1 MSTKQEANEQKS
13 QLHSKTQQNYTAVFP
28 LLDSDDLKGCFAL
41 EGRTTVWTLSC
52 ELWVI
57 TGGFWTGEWHDQVL
71 CFIKGVHSGGIVGA
85 AVESGGQEA
94 MAVVEGRDNQSLD
107 EGSGNGEEEGERVQR
122 ST

>member
-1 MSTKQEANEQKS
+1 M
-13 QLHSKTQQNYTAVFP
+13 
-28 LLDSDDLKGCFAL
+28 
-41 EGRTTVWTLSC
+41 
-52 ELWVI
+52 
-57 TGGFWTGEWHDQVL
+57 
-71 CFIKGVHSGGIVGA
+71 GA